1 MSLNATAPIHI
12 LIKATYASLN
22 DMLKAL
28 DDLESKGLRDIP
40 QGYFTTRRSATMEI
54 EKIPLA
60 YLPAGSK
67 FHIGS
72 DDDARLTELFYL
84 DPNANEYVGLWIKSD
99 VHGMT

>member
-1 MSLNATAPIHI
+1 M
-12 LIKATYASLN
+12 KAKYASRN

-28 DDLESKGLRDIP
+28 DDLAVNGLRGIP
-40 QGYFTTRRSATMEI
+40 QGYFATRRSATMEM

-72 DDDARLTELFYL
+72 DEDARLTELFYL
-84 DPNANEYVGLWIKSD
+84 DPLSIEYIGLWIKFD
-99 VHGMT
+99 VNRMT